1 MLIFH
6 MLHTLRL
13 VTTVFAVHIGR
24 LVVHPGAAG
33 AEWTAEPTM
42 TETSAELAP
51 LVATHILPPAKSVAK
66 AIALLRSH
74 AVPAIMPRTVP
85 PVVVSM
91 MVGSEPTKQQ
101 AAQHQQTGSLP
112 EG

>member
-6 MLHTLRL
+6 MLHTLRV
-13 VTTVFAVHIGR
+13 VTTVFTVHFGR
-24 LVVHPGAAG
+24 LVVHTGAAG
-33 AEWTAEPTM
+33 AEGPAEPTM
-42 TETSAELAP
+42 TETSAELAA
-51 LVATHILPPAKSVAK
+51 LVATHILPPEKSVAK
-66 AIALLRSH
+66 TIALLRRH
-74 AVPAIMPRTVP
+74 AVPAIAPRTVP

-101 AAQHQQTGSLP
+101 AAQHQQTGCLP

>member
-13 VTTVFAVHIGR
+13 VTTVFTAHLGR
-24 LVVHPGAAG
+24 FVVHPGTAG

-51 LVATHILPPAKSVAK
+51 LVATHILPAAESVAK
-66 AIALLRSH
+66 AIALLRRH
-74 AVPAIMPRTVP
+74 AVPAITPCPVP
-85 PVVVSM
+85 PVVMSM

-101 AAQHQQTGSLP
+101 AAQHQQTGCLP